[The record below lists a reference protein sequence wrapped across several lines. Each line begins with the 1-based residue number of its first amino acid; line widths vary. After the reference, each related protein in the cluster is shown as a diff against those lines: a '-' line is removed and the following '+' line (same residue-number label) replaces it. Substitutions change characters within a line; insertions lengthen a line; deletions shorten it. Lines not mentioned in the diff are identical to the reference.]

1 MDLIQKG
8 AISKFKLTD
17 AEKASIPEGVYDY
30 DFVALF
36 RGSMSKG
43 ADTDKA
49 PTCSIP
55 LIATLSLLIRRMG
68 VTRPEAIELIREVM
82 TEAIELGT
90 NASKQL
96 LEQSGVLE
104 AQQLVKKEVIDKLP
118 RTHVNGALRGTPCVE
133 LVGLVEEVTDLE
145 TGEVKLIVVN
155 S

>member
-8 AISKFKLTD
+8 AISKYNLTA
-17 AEKASIPEGVYDY
+17 AEKASIPEGVYEY

-36 RGSMSKG
+36 RGSFSKG

-55 LIATLSLLIRRMG
+55 LITTLALLIHRMG
-68 VTRPEAIELIREVM
+68 FTRVDAIKLLREVM
-82 TEAIELGT
+82 TEAIEMDKDA
-90 NASKQL
+90 NAQF
-96 LEQSGVLE
+96 LEQCGVLE

-133 LVGLVEEVTDLE
+133 LVGIVEEVTNLE